1 MSSANVE
8 LARRGFD
15 AAARG
20 DYEVVRELLD
30 PEVKWHGGD
39 PTAPGSCHNREQAL
53 AFMRNV
59 PVFAELR
66 LDQHPQAA
74 RVHELEAAQVDHDD
88 VGLGEVAQALLERLR
103 RVGVELAAQTQ
114 HELPDTAGVP
124 HREAN
129 RQRHPTPL
137 SAIQRPPP

>member
-53 AFMRNV
+53 AFRRDV
-59 PVFAELR
+59 PVFAELVDVVDAGR
-66 LDQHPQAA
+66 
-74 RVHELEAAQVDHDD
+74 RVVVIIRPAGETEPHANVATFRAGKVVEMVHYED
-88 VGLGEVAQALLERLR
+88 VGESLAAA
-103 RVGVELAAQTQ
+103 GVE
-114 HELPDTAGVP
+114 
-124 HREAN
+124 
-129 RQRHPTPL
+129 TP
-137 SAIQRPPP
+137 